1 MNMPM
6 NSVVISKSAQWQWLL
21 TSVALACAM
30 IVLSCVWDGGMN
42 NTQVFLELRL
52 PRVLAAFGGG
62 GLLALAGLML
72 QALLRNPLAEPYML
86 GVASGASVSLLVG
99 TVMGLS
105 WWFLQ
110 GLTFLGALAVLLLMG
125 WVLKRFSR
133 LAGDISIVLLL
144 GVVLSSLLNAVV
156 SVLLLLMPE
165 RALRGALFWLMGDLA
180 GAGHLYVA
188 WVGVWLCLLM
198 ALPLARSMTAL
209 MRGSLLAHSVGVS
222 VRRVRV
228 QLLLL
233 AGLATAIAVTEAG
246 AIGFIGLVVPHF
258 VKLFCAKR
266 DFSMRSVMLLSVIW
280 GGALLVLADVLARSI
295 VAPMQLPVG
304 VLTIALGA
312 PFLAWQLVVRLH
324 SGGHL

>member
-1 MNMPM
+1 MPHF
-6 NSVVISKSAQWQWLL
+6 SRTHKAQWKWLL
-21 TSVALACAM
+21 TSLLVACA
-30 IVLSCVWDGGMN
+30 IVLVSCAWDGGFDN
-42 NTQVFLELRL
+42 WQVFRDLRL
-52 PRVLAAFGGG
+52 PRVLAAFGVG
-62 GLLALAGLML
+62 GLLALAGLLL

-86 GVASGASVSLLVG
+86 GVASGASVSLLIA
-99 TVMGLS
+99 TVLGLS
-105 WWFLQ
+105 WWYLQ
-110 GLTFLGALAVLLLMG
+110 GLAFLGALAVLLLMG

-133 LAGDISIVLLL
+133 LEGDISIVLLL
-144 GVVLSSLLNAVV
+144 GVLLSSLLNAVV

-180 GAGHLYVA
+180 GAGQHYLA
-188 WVGVWLCLLM
+188 WFGVWLCLLL

-222 VRRVRV
+222 VQRVRV

-233 AGLATAIAVTEAG
+233 AGLATAIAVSEAG
-246 AIGFIGLVVPHF
+246 AVGFVGLVVPHF
-258 VKLFCAKR
+258 VKLFCAKH
-266 DFSMRSVMLLSVIW
+266 DFSMRSVMVLSVIW
-280 GGALLVLADVLARSI
+280 GGALLVLADGLARSM